1 LSGNKG
7 GSLISAIEYN
17 GKIGRSP
24 KEIAEIM
31 AEYAE
36 DSFQPLEDKYF
47 NEEEINKKIQELE
60 EVENRSKEDEKVIR
74 VEIKE
79 PVNPYLKNKK
89 LGENKGE
96 IHEPN
101 LTEHQRKTTGQPRR
115 KEFYKR
121 EKTSLPEAVRTKNK
135 VGKNWSEKNTHT
147 TEKDKKNLKKVTE
160 EFSIKELEK
169 ALKNVKRKAPGKDGL
184 YIDAYKHLG
193 EEGKKVLLEVYNSI
207 WKEGVYPEQW
217 KEAILVPL
225 LKKGKNG
232 KKPESYRPISLLPV
246 GGKILELMVLKRIV
260 KYIEQKHLIP
270 CYQTGFRRGYST
282 SINIKRLYN
291 NIYMH
296 SARGVNRRPTA
307 AIFFDAK
314 KAFDSVW
321 HEGLIH
327 KMYEDGIPEMVIKFI
342 RSWLEDRKL
351 QVRIGDH
358 YSRLV
363 KLKSG
368 VPQGSVLSPLLW
380 NYWIGDCPAPLK
392 ASSDISLYADD
403 CGLWTTNTTAKKT
416 MAEIQQ
422 EIYRLTDWAKKKRI
436 KFEPSKTVALA
447 CHPREQIRRGM
458 KQKQLYLNRNK
469 TEPIQ
474 WEKKGRFLGVIFS
487 ENCTFNDHIKD
498 VTTRA
503 ANRIKR
509 MYRFKGYV
517 KGEVLYKVYKTAIE
531 PIMLYGTEVIYENLT
546 EINLKKLLAIEYF
559 AIKTSYGI
567 KKQESISNCI
577 KHIEKSV
584 VTNIN
589 NRRKNFVRKNY
600 DMEILRHMETT
611 RYSGGRRIRVRKQHK
626 SRGTKRNW
634 KEKMHVHKEVLFMSD
649 LSKENIEMKMEEQEV
664 GSQRKEKKIRKKRK
678 NTEKKVKI
686 KVNIRRGTRELF
698 EEGRRKKMI
707 WVMEAE
713 EVPWMEIEYEEQR
726 REFKPG

>member
-1 LSGNKG
+1 
-7 GSLISAIEYN
+7 
-17 GKIGRSP
+17 
-24 KEIAEIM
+24 
-31 AEYAE
+31 
-36 DSFQPLEDKYF
+36 
-47 NEEEINKKIQELE
+47 
-60 EVENRSKEDEKVIR
+60 
-74 VEIKE
+74 
-79 PVNPYLKNKK
+79 
-89 LGENKGE
+89 
-96 IHEPN
+96 
-101 LTEHQRKTTGQPRR
+101 
-115 KEFYKR
+115 
-121 EKTSLPEAVRTKNK
+121 
-135 VGKNWSEKNTHT
+135 
-147 TEKDKKNLKKVTE
+147 
-160 EFSIKELEK
+160 
-169 ALKNVKRKAPGKDGL
+169 
-184 YIDAYKHLG
+184 
-193 EEGKKVLLEVYNSI
+193 
-207 WKEGVYPEQW
+207 
-217 KEAILVPL
+217 
-225 LKKGKNG
+225 
-232 KKPESYRPISLLPV
+232 
-246 GGKILELMVLKRIV
+246 
-260 KYIEQKHLIP
+260 
-270 CYQTGFRRGYST
+270 
-282 SINIKRLYN
+282 
-291 NIYMH
+291 
-296 SARGVNRRPTA
+296 
-307 AIFFDAK
+307 
-314 KAFDSVW
+314 
-321 HEGLIH
+321 
-327 KMYEDGIPEMVIKFI
+327 
-342 RSWLEDRKL
+342 
-351 QVRIGDH
+351 
-358 YSRLV
+358 
-363 KLKSG
+363 
-368 VPQGSVLSPLLW
+368 
-380 NYWIGDCPAPLK
+380 
-392 ASSDISLYADD
+392 
-403 CGLWTTNTTAKKT
+403 
-416 MAEIQQ
+416 
-422 EIYRLTDWAKKKRI
+422 
-436 KFEPSKTVALA
+436 
-447 CHPREQIRRGM
+447 M

-600 DMEILRHMETT
+600 DMEILRHTETT

-664 GSQRKEKKIRKKRK
+664 GSQMKEKKIRKKRK